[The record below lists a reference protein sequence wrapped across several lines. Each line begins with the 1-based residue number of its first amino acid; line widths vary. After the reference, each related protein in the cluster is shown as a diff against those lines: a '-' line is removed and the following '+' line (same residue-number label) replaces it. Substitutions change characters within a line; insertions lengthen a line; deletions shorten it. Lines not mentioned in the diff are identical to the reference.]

1 MQLKSDNG
9 PNEGV
14 NPSVPNNTESNYS
27 GSGGYYDNIVQP
39 SQNTYQGG
47 QSPYR
52 GGQSP
57 YQGGQPPY
65 QSGQPTYQGGQP
77 PYQSGQPPYQS
88 VQPTYQPAAPAKKG
102 INPLFIIIPI
112 LVIFAFVAGS
122 QFKKIFGKA
131 NYIPGTVEGSKYTN
145 EYFGIQA
152 EFGSGWEITREVD
165 DPEKVKETLNK
176 KQSVSELYASQ
187 KTSVEL
193 MDITVTQT
201 PYNVKESGAN
211 VEKLMSGF
219 KDEYVKEL
227 ESQGFTVDSI
237 TQDKM
242 TIAGKTCDGFYITCS
257 MMGTKV
263 SIVQFFMFKGNY
275 AAAITTGSTSE
286 GKAKLIITNNIKSI
300 GE

>member
-77 PYQSGQPPYQS
+77 PYQSA
-88 VQPTYQPAAPAKKG
+88 QPTYQTAVPAKKG
-102 INPLFIIIPI
+102 INPIFIIIPI
-112 LVIFAFVAGS
+112 LVIFIFVCGT
-122 QFKKIFGKA
+122 QFRKIFGKA
-131 NYIPGTVEGSKYTN
+131 NYIPGTVEGSTYTN
-145 EYFGIQA
+145 EYFGIKA

-165 DPEKVKETLNK
+165 DPEKVKETLNN
-176 KQSVSELYASQ
+176 KQAVSELYASQ

-211 VEKLMSGF
+211 VEKMMSGF
-219 KDEYVKEL
+219 KDQYVEEL
-227 ESQGFTVDSI
+227 ESQGFTVESI

>member
-14 NPSVPNNTESNYS
+14 NPSAANTYGTNN
-27 GSGGYYDNIVQP
+27 SGGNSYYDNPGTP
-39 SQNTYQGG
+39 SG
-47 QSPYR
+47 QT
-52 GGQSP
+52 P
-57 YQGGQPPY
+57 YQGGQTP
-65 QSGQPTYQGGQP
+65 YQGGQT
-77 PYQSGQPPYQS
+77 PYQGGQTPYQGGQAPYQRQQAPYPGS
-88 VQPTYQPAAPAKKG
+88 QSPYQPSGATPAKKG

-112 LVIFAFVAGS
+112 LVIFIFVCGT

-131 NYIPGTVEGSKYTN
+131 NYIPGTVEGSTYTN
-145 EYFGIQA
+145 EYFGIKA

-165 DPEKVKETLNK
+165 DPEKVKETLNN
-176 KQSVSELYASQ
+176 KQAVSELYASQ